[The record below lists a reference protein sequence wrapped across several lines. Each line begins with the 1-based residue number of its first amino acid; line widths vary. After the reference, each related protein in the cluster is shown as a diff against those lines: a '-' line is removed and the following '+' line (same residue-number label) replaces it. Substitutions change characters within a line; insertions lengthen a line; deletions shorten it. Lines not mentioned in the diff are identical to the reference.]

1 MRFLKVQA
9 LGGEGTR
16 GGGALFGV
24 HASPGPG
31 LTLGQVLLGR
41 RTAPRLQGRVALPPP
56 AGQRRCRSPNVE
68 GACNLSRGA
77 CNLSRGAEPHTRPHA
92 HSGHSEGR
100 SAGAPAV
107 ILLCFAA
114 RTEQNHPSGL
124 PGSPPGPPPAPARL
138 RGQASMKRGS
148 SIGKASQILV
158 ERVQLPST
166 MHILLG
172 SHV

>member
-41 RTAPRLQGRVALPPP
+41 RTAPGLRGRVALPPP
-56 AGQRRCRSPNVE
+56 AGQRCCHSPNVE

-77 CNLSRGAEPHTRPHA
+77 EPHTGPHA
-92 HSGHSEGR
+92 HSEGR

-107 ILLCFAA
+107 ILCFAA
-114 RTEQNHPSGL
+114 GTEQNHPSGL
-124 PGSPPGPPPAPARL
+124 PGPPPTPGLLPPQPACC
-138 RGQASMKRGS
+138 GQASMKRGS

-158 ERVQLPST
+158 EPVQLPST
-166 MHILLG
+166 MHTLLG

>member
-41 RTAPRLQGRVALPPP
+41 RTAPGLRGRVALPPP

-68 GACNLSRGA
+68 GA

-114 RTEQNHPSGL
+114 CTEQNQPSGL
-124 PGSPPGPPPAPARL
+124 PGSPRGLLPPQLAC
-138 RGQASMKRGS
+138 RGQASMKRVL
-148 SIGKASQILV
+148 SIGKARQILM
-158 ERVQLPST
+158 EPVQLSST
-166 MHILLG
+166 MHTLLG